1 MDQESQIRNDNL
13 IITKE
18 QKNEIRPYRKMQLII
33 IIEIIVALSFAY
45 ILFSLNHDLSS
56 YMKQDMTL
64 TNEYINEK
72 ERQIDI
78 EDLVKRVD
86 ANYYGILELD
96 KEVNTDLIRS
106 FNELT
111 QVIDSISKGDDVQ
124 FGVCYKATIHGDNA
138 KDFID
143 NCGGISPL
151 LFIIETTNG
160 YRFGAFT
167 TLPLNGANEY
177 NMDENAFLFSFDTGK
192 KYKVLRPESAVGDFK
207 GKFPMFGRND
217 IIIENGFLSN
227 EKSFTE
233 FPKAYEEDVNAPG
246 DYVLNGGLKNFG
258 IKELEVLVC
267 YINQM

>member
-1 MDQESQIRNDNL
+1 MDQESQMRNDNL

-33 IIEIIVALSFAY
+33 IIEIIVTLSFAY

-138 KDFID
+138 KDFI
-143 NCGGISPL
+143 
-151 LFIIETTNG
+151 
-160 YRFGAFT
+160 
-167 TLPLNGANEY
+167 
-177 NMDENAFLFSFDTGK
+177 
-192 KYKVLRPESAVGDFK
+192 
-207 GKFPMFGRND
+207 
-217 IIIENGFLSN
+217 
-227 EKSFTE
+227 
-233 FPKAYEEDVNAPG
+233 
-246 DYVLNGGLKNFG
+246 
-258 IKELEVLVC
+258 
-267 YINQM
+267 